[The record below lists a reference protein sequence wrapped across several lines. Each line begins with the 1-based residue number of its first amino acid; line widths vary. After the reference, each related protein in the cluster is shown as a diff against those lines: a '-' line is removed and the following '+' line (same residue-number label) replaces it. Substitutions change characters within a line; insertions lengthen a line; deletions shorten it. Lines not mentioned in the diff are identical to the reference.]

1 MINIPEFKNKNIFY
15 RPDLKPDYDYMS
27 DAEYQQIKDYLD
39 DIDDYIDIPEFIE
52 SMPSNLIAIKNLRK
66 RIDYVRGSLG
76 VLPNDLGFILE
87 KTYDFIEKELDSIEA
102 QEIGNIKINKITIDT
117 DREEYADI
125 ETIYGYEDTTTKL
138 SSDYEDIDLFPSNDI
153 KIVATERP
161 DIGSLITESSN
172 SDSISIYEMFNNGLN
187 STIVSV
193 LKSIALA
200 TREVPNINAAK
211 LYQEFYNNSGN
222 IEDNFR
228 HLCDSIHRSQ
238 IERSQKA
245 RLMDKLHNVE
255 KTAFHIRSKNTA
267 NELRKRYY
275 ESKRDEDVDYIGTK
289 NNEYLRKA
297 RIDYDKKYKNA
308 LSDMYKYF
316 NSANNMVEEISND
329 FCKECISKVKLK
341 QEDIDP
347 FEPKPKRDKNPRPD
361 QRYKEKELPDRP
373 ERKAL
378 PKMPSKYKP
387 PNFSA
392 GAGGGFSGGGGGGG
406 GGGTAGS
413 VPGNSVKA
421 KVWNAL
427 RKHGFTKEATAAIMG
442 NLQQESGFDPSIVE
456 RVPNSYGT
464 RGFGLLQWTGSRR
477 TNIENA
483 ARSQGKDI
491 TDVAFQIDYLVQ
503 ELELSYYSG
512 RFPGGVPGLKSM
524 TDINRCVDVFHD
536 VFVASNDRNAGDPSL
551 SKRKNFAQSIYN
563 EFADKEVGGQ
573 VDAGGTGGQQDVVKA
588 ALSFL
593 GTPYVWGGTTP
604 SGFDCSGFVQYAYKM
619 VGKNI
624 PRNTT
629 GQLAGGQVISPNDI
643 QPGDLVLPHN
653 GHVGMYIGNNQVVH
667 SPQTGD
673 VVRIVSIT
681 SQGWLNNIRRY

>member
-39 DIDDYIDIPEFIE
+39 DRDDYIDIPEFIE
-52 SMPSNLIAIKNLRK
+52 SMPSNLVAIKNLRK
-66 RIDYVRGSLG
+66 RMDYVRGSLR

-102 QEIGNIKINKITIDT
+102 QEIGNIKVNRITIDT
-117 DREEYADI
+117 DKEEYSDI
-125 ETIYGYEDTTTKL
+125 ETIYGYDEVTTKI
-138 SSDYEDIDLFPSNDI
+138 SDDYEDIDLFPQNDI
-153 KIVATERP
+153 KIVATEKP
-161 DIGSLITESSN
+161 DIGALITESSN

-187 STIVSV
+187 GTIVSV

-275 ESKRDEDVDYIGTK
+275 ESNRDEDVDYIGTK

-392 GAGGGFSGGGGGGG
+392 GAGGGGFSGGGGSVAGGKVEG
-406 GGGTAGS
+406 NTNEIKLWNAFRAMGYSGQATAGMLGNFVKESGYNPAAVESGGTGFGIAQWSHGRN
-413 VPGNSVKA
+413 PAVKA
-421 KVWNAL
+421 WL
-427 RKHGFTKEATAAIMG
+427 RGQGLSETDLVGQAKYVNYEME
-442 NLQQESGFDPSIVE
+442 Q
-456 RVPNSYGT
+456 SYG
-464 RGFGLLQWTGSRR
+464 
-477 TNIENA
+477 A
-483 ARSQGKDI
+483 K
-491 TDVAFQIDYLVQ
+491 
-503 ELELSYYSG
+503 
-512 RFPGGVPGLKSM
+512 FPGGLNGFKSM
-524 TDINRCVDVFHD
+524 TDPGEAAYLFHKIFEVSADSRERIQGRMNAAVEIYNR
-536 VFVASNDRNAGDPSL
+536 L
-551 SKRKNFAQSIYN
+551 SKLEKP
-563 EFADKEVGGQ
+563 DGTVPMGGS
-573 VDAGGTGGQQDVVKA
+573 GGQQDVVQA

-604 SGFDCSGFVQYAYKM
+604 AGFDCSGFVQYAYKM

-629 GQLAGGQVISPNDI
+629 GQLAGGQVIRPEDI
-643 QPGDLVLPHN
+643 QPGDLVLPS
-653 GHVGMYIGNNQVVH
+653 GDHVGMYIGNNQVVH